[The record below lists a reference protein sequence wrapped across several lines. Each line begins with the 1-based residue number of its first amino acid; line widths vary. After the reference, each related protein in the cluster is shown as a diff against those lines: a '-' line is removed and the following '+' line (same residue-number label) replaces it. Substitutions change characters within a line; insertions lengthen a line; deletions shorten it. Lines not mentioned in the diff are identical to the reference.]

1 MSLSALLRE
10 RGLDPADLLAH
21 RIALHPEDAC
31 SDTADTSALLRAG
44 DALFYER
51 LQDGAVFGAEA
62 RVLAFGAASNGQAV
76 FLGLRRMVARRPGNV
91 PGDVVYDYDRA
102 HLLHNFIA
110 RAAAPLIYDAFPEEG
125 LSDWEG
131 ALVLDWPEDAPTLRP
146 ASEL

>member
-1 MSLSALLRE
+1 MSLTARLRE
-10 RGLDPADLLAH
+10 RGLDPAGLLAH

-31 SDTADTSALLRAG
+31 SDTADTAALLKAG

-51 LQDGAVFGAEA
+51 LQDGLCLA
-62 RVLAFGAASNGQAV
+62 RRRGVLAFGETGKGQAV

-131 ALVLDWPEDAPTLRP
+131 ALVLDWPEDAPALRP